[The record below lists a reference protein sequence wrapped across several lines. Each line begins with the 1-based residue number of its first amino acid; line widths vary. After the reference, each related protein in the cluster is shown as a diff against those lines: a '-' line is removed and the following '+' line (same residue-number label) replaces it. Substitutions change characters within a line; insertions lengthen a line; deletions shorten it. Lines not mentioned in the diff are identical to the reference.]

1 MKAVLLAAGEGVRM
15 RPLTS
20 TRSKHMIFL
29 AGKPILEHCLLS
41 LNEAGFKEAL
51 VVVGYE
57 RGLIKQYFGD
67 GSKFG
72 MRLNYIEQ
80 ERVLG
85 TANAIQLAEDYVGDE
100 PFLATYGDLL
110 ITPRAI
116 KFLLSKHKAGAAA
129 TISIVPVSQPEQYG
143 TVKLTDDKIVSII
156 EKPKIGAALS
166 NLANAGIYIFT
177 REIFSRIKRTKHSPR
192 REFEVTDSIHLLIKD
207 GLPVTAAEIPPD
219 DWMDIG
225 RPWDLLEANK
235 RVLQRATLRI
245 RGEVEDGAHLVGPVG
260 LGVNARVR
268 SGAYIEGP
276 VFIDGD
282 SDIGPNCYIR
292 PYTSIGK
299 RVRIGNGCE
308 IKNSI
313 VMDGTHIGH
322 ISYMGDSVIGA
333 RCNFGAGTITANLR
347 LDEKPI
353 KVTVKD
359 KLIDS
364 GLRKLGVFVG
374 DNVKTG
380 INVSFMPGVKVG
392 PNTLIDPSVSVH
404 RDLPQNT

>member
-143 TVKLTDDKIVSII
+143 TVKLKDDKIVSII

>member
-41 LNEAGFKEAL
+41 LTEAGFKEAL

-57 RGLIKQYFGD
+57 RELIKQYFGN

-80 ERVLG
+80 ERVSG
-85 TANAIQLAEDYVGDE
+85 TANAIQLAEDYVEDE

-110 ITPRAI
+110 ITPRALRV
-116 KFLLSKHKAGAAA
+116 LLSKHKAEAAV
-129 TISIVPVSQPEQYG
+129 TISIVPVSHPEQYG
-143 TVKLTDDKIVSII
+143 TVKLKDDKIISIV
-156 EKPKIGAALS
+156 EKPKISSAPS

-177 REIFSRIKRTKHSPR
+177 SEIFSRIKRTKHSPR
-192 REFEVTDSIHLLIKD
+192 REFEVTDSIRLLIKD
-207 GLPVTAAEIPPD
+207 ESPVTVAEIDPD

-235 RVLQRATLRI
+235 RVLQRAKLRI
-245 RGEVEDGAHLVGPVG
+245 EGEVEDGAHLFGPVG
-260 LGVNARVR
+260 VGVNARIR

-276 VFIDGD
+276 VSIDGD

-299 RVRIGNGCE
+299 KVRIGNGCE

-313 VMDGTHIGH
+313 VMDSTHIGH
-322 ISYMGDSVIGA
+322 LSYVGDSVIGA

-353 KVTVKD
+353 KVMVKD
-359 KLIDS
+359 KPIDS
-364 GLRKLGVFVG
+364 GLRKLGMFAG

-392 PNTLIDPSVSVH
+392 PNTLIGPSVSVY
-404 RDLPQNT
+404 RDLPQKT